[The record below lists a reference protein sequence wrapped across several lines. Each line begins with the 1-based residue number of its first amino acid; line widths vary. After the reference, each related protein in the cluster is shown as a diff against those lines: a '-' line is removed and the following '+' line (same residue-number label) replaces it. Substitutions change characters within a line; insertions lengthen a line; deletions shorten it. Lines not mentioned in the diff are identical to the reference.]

1 MLSDLFIQEV
11 RLKAERE
18 RDENH
23 YPYCL
28 PAIKNLGR
36 LQIKAPVTFFV
47 GENGMGKSTLLEAIA
62 VNFGFNAEG
71 GTRNFNF
78 ATRAS
83 HSDLH
88 RALTVSKGLRPKNG
102 YFLRAESFYNF
113 ATEVER
119 LDEAP
124 SYSPP
129 LPRLI
134 DSYGGMSLHEQSH
147 GESFMAVMK
156 SRFSGGGLYLL
167 DEPESALS
175 PTSQMT
181 LLALMKA
188 RTDENAQFII
198 ATHAP
203 ILMAFPGAT
212 IYHFSESGIAETAY
226 KNTPHY
232 QLTRRF
238 LEAPEKMLDILLAD
252 ED

>member
-1 MLSDLFIQEV
+1 MLNDLFIQDV
-11 RLKAERE
+11 RLKAEGE
-18 RDENH
+18 IDSGQ
-23 YPYCL
+23 YPYNL

-36 LQIKAPVTFFV
+36 LQIKSPVTFFV

-88 RALTVSKGLRPKNG
+88 RALTVSKGLRPRNG

-113 ATEVER
+113 ATEVEH
-119 LDEAP
+119 LDAEP
-124 SYSPP
+124 TSLP

-134 DSYGGMSLHEQSH
+134 DSYGGLSLHEQSH

-203 ILMAFPGAT
+203 ILMALPGAT
-212 IYHFSESGIAETAY
+212 IYHFSENGITETAY
-226 KNTPHY
+226 RDAPQY
-232 QLTRRF
+232 QPTRRF
-238 LEAPEKMLDILLAD
+238 LEAPEKMLDILFAD